1 MYVSL
6 RDQQFYLLA
15 YIHLQRSHV
24 SSTTAV
30 SYRGGDT
37 TFPKFGKH
45 RSPRVGRVSGGQHSR
60 AFGIARMLVKIRG
73 VCPEYRI

>member
-6 RDQQFYLLA
+6 RDQQFHLLA
-15 YIHLQRSHV
+15 YIHLQRSHD
-24 SSTTAV
+24 SSTAAV